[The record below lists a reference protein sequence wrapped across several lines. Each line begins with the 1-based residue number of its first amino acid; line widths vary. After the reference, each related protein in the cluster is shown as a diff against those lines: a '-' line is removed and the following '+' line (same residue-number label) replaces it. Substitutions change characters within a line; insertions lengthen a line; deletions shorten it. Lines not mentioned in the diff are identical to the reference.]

1 MLILAAVL
9 AIFVYGVIAAMLGT
23 ILPGL
28 AERFHLTPKQNGVIA
43 FAQAL
48 GLMIAS
54 LGVGPLIDNEGKK
67 IGLIIGLALIALA
80 LASLPKASGYGSI
93 IALLFLLGLGGGVV
107 VTGANA
113 LVSDVAEAHRG
124 TALNLVNLFFG
135 LGGMATPFIAANLL
149 KRDTVKLCYA
159 AGVFAV
165 VALAVQWAAPIPG
178 PTGVQSFVLADAGAV
193 LGKPILLLCGL
204 LLFLYVSCEVG
215 IWNWLAQHLIAQ
227 GIPESRALNVLSLGF
242 ALGLLVGRVAVSP
255 ILITV
260 PPATVTLVSAVA
272 MAVTSYLL
280 FSGRVPLMTRASGGY
295 GGPALVG
302 CLAGGAVGFLG
313 GTSPTLS
320 FLDVLTRG
328 ASMRGIDAVLR
339 KPVAEIASNYM
350 LAGALAGLVAGLGL
364 ASILSKLRHRGL
376 HDKTKPSANLTPAWI
391 LVFITGVAM
400 APVFPTTLAIVG
412 DAFPRMTGTAIG
424 FAITCGWLGLAVS
437 SRIIGAIAGGD
448 PKRLKKALLVI
459 PAFSVLM
466 VAINLAILSALHK

>member
-28 AERFHLTPKQNGVIA
+28 SERFHLTPNQNGVIA

-54 LGVGPLIDNEGKK
+54 VGVGPLIDNEGKK

-80 LASLPKASGYGSI
+80 LVALPKARGFGSI

-113 LVSDVAEAHRG
+113 LVSDVGEAHRG

-149 KRDTVKLCYA
+149 KRDLVKLCYT

-165 VALAVQWAAPIPG
+165 IALAVQWAAPIPG
-178 PTGVQSFVLADAGAV
+178 PTGVRSFVLADAGAV

-215 IWNWLAQHLIAQ
+215 MWNWLSQHLIAQ
-227 GIPESRALNVLSLGF
+227 GISESRALNVLSLGF
-242 ALGLLVGRVAVSP
+242 ALGLLVGRMAASA
-255 ILITV
+255 ILIAV
-260 PPATVTLVSAVA
+260 PPATVTLVAAVA
-272 MAVTSYLL
+272 MAVTSYL
-280 FSGRVPLMTRASGGY
+280 
-295 GGPALVG
+295 ALQARTAKA
-302 CLAGGAVGFLG
+302 AG
-313 GTSPTLS
+313 
-320 FLDVLTRG
+320 
-328 ASMRGIDAVLR
+328 
-339 KPVAEIASNYM
+339 
-350 LAGALAGLVAGLGL
+350 
-364 ASILSKLRHRGL
+364 
-376 HDKTKPSANLTPAWI
+376 I
-391 LVFITGVAM
+391 LVFMAGLAM

-448 PKRLKKALLVI
+448 PRRLKKALLVI
-459 PAFSVLM
+459 PAFSVVM
-466 VAINLAILSALHK
+466 IAINLAILSELHK